1 MRVWVREHPGRYAA
15 GNAAEITGP
24 DDPLIA
30 AANRVMDSWSAMLHG
45 YHIEP
50 SQQIHALRML
60 RSQLHGFVTLET
72 AGGFQ
77 VSTDV
82 DDSFDWIIGFIDRG
96 LQAPPPQTKSS

>member
-1 MRVWVREHPGRYAA
+1 
-15 GNAAEITGP
+15 
-24 DDPLIA
+24 
-30 AANRVMDSWSAMLHG
+30 MDSWSAMLHG